1 MKGASRLPAS
11 ESGAY
16 RMGYAI
22 IAAAMALALVATV
35 PLVAGSLPRMLH
47 LITITLDAGF

>member
-1 MKGASRLPAS
+1 MKGVSRLPAN

-16 RMGYAI
+16 RMGYAV
-22 IAAAMALALVATV
+22 IAGAMALALFATI

-47 LITITLDAGF
+47 LIATALGAAY

>member
-1 MKGASRLPAS
+1 MKGVSGLPAN

-16 RMGYAI
+16 RLGYAV
-22 IAAAMALALVATV
+22 IAGAMALALFATI

-47 LITITLDAGF
+47 LIADTLGTAY